1 MAENPYFVSVGQ
13 PIPGQIVPS
22 YGKTAARSGSKAAG
36 ADFGQVFEEKLQEAF
51 QEGQPLKFSRH
62 AQERLDARNIRL
74 TPQHLERLDQAV
86 SKARGKGARDS
97 LVLLDD
103 MAFVVSVRNRTV
115 ITAVDG
121 EARQGNVFT
130 NIDCAVIN

>member
-1 MAENPYFVSVGQ
+1 MKMAENPYFVPIGQ
-13 PIPGQIVPS
+13 PVAGSVPS
-22 YGKTAARSGSKAAG
+22 TYGKTGRVASETSSGQT
-36 ADFGQVFEEKLQEAF
+36 DFGQVFGEKLREAL
-51 QEGQPLKFSRH
+51 PLKFSRH
-62 AQERLDARNIRL
+62 AQERLDSRNIQL
-74 TPQHLERLDQAV
+74 THQQLERLDQAV

-97 LVLLDD
+97 LILLDD

>member
-1 MAENPYFVSVGQ
+1 VAENPYFIPIGQ
-13 PIPGQIVPS
+13 PVRPAYGQTHV
-22 YGKTAARSGSKAAG
+22 KTRTN
-36 ADFGQVFEEKLQEAF
+36 ADFGQVFEEKLQEA
-51 QEGQPLKFSRH
+51 QPLKFSRH

-74 TPQHLERLDQAV
+74 TSQHLERLNQAV
-86 SKARGKGARDS
+86 SKAGAKGAKDS

-115 ITAVDG
+115 ISAVDG
-121 EARQGNVFT
+121 DNRQGYVFT

>member
-1 MAENPYFVSVGQ
+1 MAENSYFVPIGQ
-13 PIPGQIVPS
+13 PIPGKIPPA
-22 YGKTAARSGSKAAG
+22 YGAAASKSGAAPANAG
-36 ADFGQVFEEKLQEAF
+36 FEQVFGEKLQEIL
-51 QEGQPLKFSRH
+51 PLKFSRH

-74 TPQHLERLDQAV
+74 TDQHLERLNQAV
-86 SKARGKGARDS
+86 NKAGGKGAKDS
-97 LVLLDD
+97 LILLDD

>member
-1 MAENPYFVSVGQ
+1 MAENPYFMPVGQ
-13 PIPGQIVPS
+13 PVPS
-22 YGKTAARSGSKAAG
+22 NIPSAYGKTGSKSGAVSKTNAEQ
-36 ADFGQVFEEKLQEAF
+36 ADFGQVFGEKLQEAL
-51 QEGQPLKFSRH
+51 PLKFSRH
-62 AQERLDARNIRL
+62 AQERLDARNIQL
-74 TPQHLERLDQAV
+74 TPQHLERLNQAV
-86 SKARGKGARDS
+86 NKAGGKGARDS

-121 EARQGNVFT
+121 ENRQGNVFT